1 MIPAS
6 FPPIWKV
13 LIILL
18 FAIAETETSQT
29 SARPSHSVNQLNTL
43 EVYRLD
49 ERHVSD
55 LNHTDPTTTFGPIS
69 TLDVDLAHKI
79 TNADAIGMNTPAT
92 ITKVSFV
99 TRTAY
104 DLDKQPPTDVIVG
117 GVVATVAIIG
127 LFVVIGLCVRR
138 RRTPRASLR
147 DTERPI
153 SPLAIDPT
161 PQNIGLHAQGDK
173 MIASHHTQITSPD
186 SPLGAGV
193 RPMFGSP
200 LQSIGQGTDVF
211 VSYPPVYETLGHETQ
226 VHEIGS
232 SSIRRN
238 G

>member
-1 MIPAS
+1 M
-6 FPPIWKV
+6 
-13 LIILL
+13 LL

-69 TLDVDLAHKI
+69 TLDVDLAHKT
-79 TNADAIGMNTPAT
+79 TNADAIGMDTPAT
-92 ITKVSFV
+92 ITKLSFV
-99 TRTAY
+99 THPAY

-138 RRTPRASLR
+138 RRTPRASLQ
-147 DTERPI
+147 DTECPINPLVINSTPQNIDPHARGDKIIASYHTRTTSPI
-153 SPLAIDPT
+153 SPLRS
-161 PQNIGLHAQGDK
+161 N
-173 MIASHHTQITSPD
+173 
-186 SPLGAGV
+186 V
-193 RPMFGSP
+193 RPMFKSP
-200 LQSIGQGTDVF
+200 LSSMDQGTHMF
-211 VSYPPVYETLGHETQ
+211 VSPPPVYETTAHEAQ
-226 VHEIGS
+226 IYEIGS
-232 SSIRRN
+232 PSIRRN